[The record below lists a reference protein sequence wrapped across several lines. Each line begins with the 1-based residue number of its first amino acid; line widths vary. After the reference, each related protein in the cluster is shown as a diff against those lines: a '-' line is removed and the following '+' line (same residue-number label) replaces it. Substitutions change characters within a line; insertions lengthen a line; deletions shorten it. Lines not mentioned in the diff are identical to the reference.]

1 MGVRIRV
8 RELNVLIPKGVWDCG
23 KEWVYKGLRV
33 SSTKEVMP
41 KGGDGGFKFGLA

>member
-8 RELNVLIPKGVWDCG
+8 RELNVLIPKRVWDCG

-33 SSTKEVMP
+33 SSTKEVLP